1 MPNLQSAAAGD
12 MNPASERNNHCKD
25 CGWQGE
31 EMTSWAYE
39 RNGEDKLMIQ
49 SDKIKVSCENIE
61 EEEDDD
67 EEEEDISGDWK
78 DVQESPKENSGN
90 GGIIDS
96 MELRNTTEITQ
107 RKNKKNKKKD

>member
-12 MNPASERNNHCKD
+12 MNPASERNSHCKH
-25 CGWQGE
+25 CGLHDE
-31 EMTSWAYE
+31 ERTSWAYE
-39 RNGEDKLMIQ
+39 IERNGVEMIQ

-67 EEEEDISGDWK
+67 DEEEDVSGDWK
-78 DVQESPKENSGN
+78 DVEESTKENSGN
-90 GGIIDS
+90 GDIIDS
-96 MELRNTTEITQ
+96 TELRNTTEITQ